1 MPYLMR
7 SMLLVVLSVS
17 LPGVGAAAAQV
28 APELPPPTPKSVVGF
43 IDTGINPYHEVFRD
57 TDPWAYEHP
66 STYIPGYPPDAIALD
81 ISLPPIGEEA
91 DWAELVRQ
99 DCEVWKTVE
108 PGKLYW
114 FPGTRII
121 GGISFIG
128 SVQPSGTCQNLP
140 TSGTE
145 ILDYGG
151 HGTMVASRGAAGQFG
166 ACLASD
172 CRVVSIQFPTSI
184 PIASP
189 GSSTE
194 PAVKAVRW
202 AADNSGWID
211 AQSNSW
217 GPFVPLWEP
226 TGQAGLLTAN
236 PEIVRAIEYANTR
249 HAAFWASGNGVAFR
263 GGVLGHPTILAA
275 HFGVNGYIVGGH
287 DSGYMNTWPGFS
299 PHIVADSCDAW
310 AAVRNHVSQ
319 SGERVAGGTSGATPF
334 AAGSAGL
341 IILEARR
348 LLGDLETGFDGEHG
362 GIVARGPAG
371 LVPSGPLADGLFHR
385 DDLRA
390 VLQKT
395 ATERPAAQSEDGPV
409 CAAGPYMPTPIK
421 WTDVPAQYPEY
432 IQIGYGATDRVAQA
446 LAVRVLKGEVPLP
459 DRSETDLYL
468 GEVYKVRQ
476 ALHTVWDGVP

>member
-1 MPYLMR
+1 MR
-7 SMLLVVLSVS
+7 HPLRSSLLVLLVLS
-17 LPGVGAAAAQV
+17 LAGAGATASTAE
-28 APELPPPTPKSVVGF
+28 ELPAPTPKSVVSY

-57 TDPWAYEHP
+57 NSPWAYQHP
-66 STYIPGYPPDAIALD
+66 STYIPGYPADAQALP
-81 ISLPPIGEEA
+81 ITLPPLGEEA
-91 DWAELVRQ
+91 DWADLVRE
-99 DCEVWKTVE
+99 DCAVWKTVQ
-108 PGKLYW
+108 PRKLYW

-121 GGISFIG
+121 GAYSTSP
-128 SVQPSGTCQNLP
+128 SVDGGCSGLP
-140 TSGTE
+140 TGGTE
-145 ILDYGG
+145 VLDYGG
-151 HGTMVASRGAAGQFG
+151 HGTMVSSRGTSSDYG
-166 ACLASD
+166 ACKSVD
-172 CRVVSIQFPTSI
+172 CRVVMIQFPGSVNL
-184 PIASP
+184 ANP
-189 GSSTE
+189 GPSNE
-194 PAVKAVRW
+194 PTVAAVKW

-217 GPFVPLWEP
+217 GPIVPLWEP
-226 TGQAGLLTAN
+226 TGAAGLITAN
-236 PEIVRAIEYANTR
+236 PELVREIERANTR

-263 GGVLGHPTILAA
+263 GGVLGHPTMIAA

-310 AAVRNHVSQ
+310 GAVRNHVSQ

-348 LLGDLETGFDGEHG
+348 LLGDLETGFDGEFG
-362 GIVARGPAG
+362 GTVARGPAG

-385 DDLRA
+385 DELRA

-409 CAAGPYMPTPIK
+409 CGAGPYMPTPIK

-459 DRSETDLYL
+459 DRSDTDLYL

-476 ALHTVWDGVP
+476 VLHTVWDGVP